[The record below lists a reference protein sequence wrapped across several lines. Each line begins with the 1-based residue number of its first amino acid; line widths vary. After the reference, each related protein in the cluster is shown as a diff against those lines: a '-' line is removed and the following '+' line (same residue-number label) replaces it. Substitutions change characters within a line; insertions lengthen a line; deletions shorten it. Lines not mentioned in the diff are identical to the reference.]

1 MKIKKGGKG
10 EMNDTEK
17 LKLLEKIVESDSPA
31 TNFALSQMS
40 TVLREGDYI
49 GDKLESI
56 TEPIEG
62 IPLEGTFLIQTKE
75 GKFLYASIHEGNNRV
90 IMPLGTI
97 AISEFFKIV
106 KEALS
111 GYRQLEPEDLN
122 YCVVG
127 ERDVKPTKELIEEK
141 GRTTLI
147 SERPVFSDSI
157 YLGHERP
164 NWGRVEIDMGEFPA
178 NWDIEEVT
186 LSGGYT
192 NYSSGLDSKFLVVD
206 TNSYDLSWNGSPD
219 IEGELYSN
227 RGKYG
232 SRAYAL
238 VTSKKEMKRL
248 IPEFREMVKKIIGDD
263 KIISISISPGWSP
276 TLEQVKEKFKDVQLV
291 TSGKRLVFKKG
302 DKPKIWD
309 WEDNDEGFPTYYF
322 PIGNNEVGLLID
334 RSASAYVVPYLFYRT
349 KWFGD

>member
-1 MKIKKGGKG
+1 
-10 EMNDTEK
+10 MNDAEK
-17 LKLLEKIVESDSPA
+17 LKMLEKIVESGSPA
-31 TNFALSQMS
+31 TKFALSQMS

-56 TEPIEG
+56 AEPIER
-62 IPLEGTFLIQTKE
+62 IPLEGSFLLHTKE
-75 GKFLYASIHEGNNRV
+75 GKFLYASIHEGNNRI

-97 AISEFFKIV
+97 AISKFFKIV

-111 GYRQLEPEDLN
+111 GYRQLEPKDLN

-147 SERPVFSDSI
+147 SEKPILSDSV

-164 NWGRVEIDMGEFPA
+164 NWGRAEIDMGELPS

-186 LSGGYT
+186 LSGEHI
-192 NYSSGLDSKFLVVD
+192 NYSSSFYSRFLVVD
-206 TNSYDLSWNGSPD
+206 TNSYDLSWDGSPD
-219 IEGELYSN
+219 IEGELYFN

-238 VTSKKEMKRL
+238 VTSKEEMKRL
-248 IPEFREMVKKIIGDD
+248 IPEFREIVKKIIGDD
-263 KIISISISPGWSP
+263 KIISVSISPGWSP

-291 TSGKRLVFKKG
+291 TSERRLFFER
-302 DKPKIWD
+302 DNKPEILD
-309 WEDNDEGFPTYYF
+309 WESSGERFPTYYF
-322 PIGNNEVGLLID
+322 PTGNNEVGLLID
-334 RSASAYVVPYLFYRT
+334 RSASGYVVPYLFYRT